1 MKDTNSYILGNRV
14 TSCSRVI
21 VFQDYFQTNQIT
33 GSGEFTQIFQ
43 ENLLAVSN
51 KDHNIRLQFST
62 MSA

>member
-1 MKDTNSYILGNRV
+1 MKDTNSCILGSRV

-33 GSGEFTQIFQ
+33 GSDEFTQIFQ
-43 ENLLAVSN
+43 ENLLVVSN